1 MKKQMDRLK
10 VQMSQSLNRTEK
22 SVALSTELLKLEETI
37 GCYKQVCQNVHKK
50 LTEGLQG
57 CGKGTD
63 GGAVE
68 RRLKKSN
75 DFTLGQCLTEQGRLL
90 NKLSPS
96 SCLGQVLIETGG
108 LCTSTGMNLVQYEIS
123 VEQLVL
129 TELDS
134 VLKSDLPAIAS
145 GRKQLDRLIL
155 ELDTAKA
162 RLKTAREEEQHGGP
176 HGGAGGG
183 RAERL
188 AEELDDMERRVEQ
201 ARDTLATD
209 MMSFVAKDADL
220 AGLIAKYLQY
230 KREYHSSMVDQ
241 VLLTEPRVESVLLT
255 KRGFPIFG
263 TGLRDHLESFS
274 ISSGIAFPIQLCVTR
289 LMELGLDE
297 EGLFRLSAGQAKVK
311 RLRAEIEAGQA
322 SLASLEAGHSDH
334 HLLTATIKSY
344 LRELPE
350 PLMGGELYQDWL
362 EAGSLEGDDKFDAV
376 WNLLQHEHLPRE
388 NYKNIQY
395 LFKFLNL
402 VTTYSEQNKMTA
414 SNLAIVITP
423 NVLWEPEAVHDP
435 MDVGIGARLAAVVE
449 MVIAQYQWLFQNDS
463 VCEWGEGLPP
473 APLSCRPPSPTLSQ
487 GTLGL
492 SQGPFELANTISSS
506 LASPVPTTRER
517 KNKGKSK
524 APAPLSPQGSPGSP
538 IAMRRDSPGT
548 PRAVKSVQEKESVS
562 SHGHARS
569 RSVEG
574 GSLRAASHPPSQPP
588 PQPPVPTAS
597 ASVNV
602 PTASAPQIGWA
613 ELPPAAPPV
622 KEQSSQA
629 VPTSPP
635 LSSLPPSP
643 DRERPTPVPAP
654 RLSKPALP
662 NKPEGLARNA
672 SRAGDTNG
680 WGGNRGGRESTDL

>member
-162 RLKTAREEEQHGGP
+162 RLKTAREEEQHGGGP
-176 HGGAGGG
+176 HSGAGGG

-209 MMSFVAKDADL
+209 MMTFVAKDADL

-263 TGLRDHLESFS
+263 SGLRDHLESFS
-274 ISSGIAFPIQLCVTR
+274 IASGIAFPIQLCVTR
-289 LMELGLDE
+289 LMDLGLEE

-322 SLASLEAGHSDH
+322 SLASLETGHSDH

-423 NVLWEPEAVHDP
+423 NVLWELEAVHDP
-435 MDVGIGARLAAVVE
+435 MDVAVGARLAAVVE

-463 VCEWGEGLPP
+463 VCDWGEGLPP
-473 APLSCRPPSPTLSQ
+473 SPLSCRPPSPGLDQ
-487 GTLGL
+487 GHQGL
-492 SQGPFELANTISSS
+492 SQGHLELVNTTSSS
-506 LASPVPTTRER
+506 QASPVPTTRER

-538 IAMRRDSPGT
+538 IALRRDSPGT
-548 PRAVKSVQEKESVS
+548 PRAVKSVQEKDTVS
-562 SHGHARS
+562 SHGHSRS

-588 PQPPVPTAS
+588 PQPPAPAPNS
-597 ASVNV
+597 
-602 PTASAPQIGWA
+602 PQIGWA
-613 ELPPAAPPV
+613 DLPAAPQ
-622 KEQSSQA
+622 EQNA
-629 VPTSPP
+629 PVPTSPP

-643 DRERPTPVPAP
+643 NGERPTPVPAP

-672 SRAGDTNG
+672 SRAGDSNG
-680 WGGNRGGRESTDL
+680 WGGGRGGKESTDL

>member
-37 GCYKQVCQNVHKK
+37 VCYKQVCQNVHKK

-90 NKLSPS
+90 TKLSPS
-96 SCLGQVLIETGG
+96 SCLGQVLLATGD

-134 VLKSDLPAIAS
+134 VLKADLPAITS

-162 RLKTAREEEQHGGP
+162 RLKTAREEEQHGGGA

-188 AEELDDMERRVEQ
+188 AEDLDDMERRVEQ

-209 MMSFVAKDADL
+209 MMTFVAKDADL

-241 VLLTEPRVESVLLT
+241 VLLMEPRVESVLLT

-263 TGLRDHLESFS
+263 SGLRDHLESFS

-289 LMELGLDE
+289 LMELGLEE

-362 EAGSLEGDDKFDAV
+362 EAGTLEGDDKFDAV

-402 VTTYSEQNKMTA
+402 VTTLSDQNKMTA

-435 MDVGIGARLAAVVE
+435 MDVGTGARLAAVVE

-473 APLSCRPPSPTLSQ
+473 APLSCRPPSPTLGQ
-487 GTLGL
+487 GSL
-492 SQGPFELANTISSS
+492 SQEPLELANTISSS

-562 SHGHARS
+562 SHGHSRS

-588 PQPPVPTAS
+588 PQPPVPST
-597 ASVNV
+597 SVN
-602 PTASAPQIGWA
+602 ASSPQIGWA
-613 ELPPAAPPV
+613 ELPPREPSA
-622 KEQSSQA
+622 SNI
-629 VPTSPP
+629 VPTSPI

-643 DRERPTPVPAP
+643 DGERPTPVPAP

-680 WGGNRGGRESTDL
+680 WGGGKGGRESTDL